1 MQNWKRGERRER
13 DRERLQCCHCSC
25 RQWDTARANIH
36 SRTHT
41 QLSAKNHR
49 SILTILNPFHSIC
62 KSAGRV
68 LAYSRANVSSLG
80 DLSRSLLSL
89 SLSLYV
95 SQRWRGSVRPAGE
108 RVGIPPPSEA
118 ACECTGFGM
127 SWTLQP
133 HSLPP
138 PHWWGQSSPLLL
150 TSLTG
155 CLSCPS
161 SALLWKI
168 NTFALAALQTKAQ
181 ALQLAEAL
189 SEPAKAIN
197 CNRGLSLS

>member
-1 MQNWKRGERRER
+1 MSPHLE
-13 DRERLQCCHCSC
+13 
-25 RQWDTARANIH
+25 I
-36 SRTHT
+36 
-41 QLSAKNHR
+41 
-49 SILTILNPFHSIC
+49 
-62 KSAGRV
+62 
-68 LAYSRANVSSLG
+68 SLG
-80 DLSRSLLSL
+80 LSSL

-181 ALQLAEAL
+181 ALRLAEAL
-189 SEPAKAIN
+189 LERAKAGN
-197 CNRGLSLS
+197 QLQPRSQLELEQTDCTYRHYGNRMPAQHC